1 MLEKM
6 MRLALLTVT
15 TCVWALPAMAQV
27 TAKDYWAHLQAT
39 TGAKGQAE
47 EQADGLRIRGM
58 VVEGQG
64 ARVELPL
71 LLLTET
77 SQGVEMRGPDGALV
91 GLDEWMFDGATYARA
106 EFRVDMP
113 DQVILI
119 SGEDVSR
126 LRYDFTTPKQV
137 ITLTGLEGTAVAGNS
152 FVVTMVDVNGHVAPL
167 AGANEFVAKA
177 GQMELA
183 QVVATGPDTRN
194 FRLSLSD
201 VAATAQYNMPEAALV
216 DDLSAAESIAAGMLI
231 DLRVSAGKGQ
241 ASLAEEK
248 SDEMT
253 VATVG
258 MGAALLDLGMGPK
271 GLALDQSVKGLTLAV
286 DHQTDDPEDDPAVIS
301 VGNMDYR
308 VTMAAPIE
316 ALDDME
322 RQDGAF
328 PEGVSMG
335 VELGL
340 ADVLMSI
347 GPKETPLVDFA
358 LTTGAAKL
366 AINDEAMD
374 MSTKIAG
381 LDVQGDMGDLG
392 ERVGMTLAEAG
403 FALQFPVNT
412 LYEPAP
418 FRLSYKTIGLNL
430 SDSIWNLMDSG
441 QLFPRD
447 PIDIDFAMDNVVT
460 LRAPLQEFDQYDVDD
475 GDVPLE
481 LNAVK
486 LTTLLLSGLG
496 VKVTGSGEAALDYS
510 QVESSNGIPG
520 GNGKFSFDLLGIN
533 GLFDKLEQGG
543 LLSSDEL
550 MGARMGLMMFAKSAG
565 EGDHMTSEAELRDG
579 RFYLNGMLMR

>member
-201 VAATAQYNMPEAALV
+201 VATTAQYNMPEAALV

-347 GPKETPLVDFA
+347 GPKETPVIDFRMKS
-358 LTTGAAKL
+358 GGGKL
-366 AINDEAMD
+366 AIDDQALD
-374 MSTKIAG
+374 VSAG
-381 LDVQGDMGDLG
+381 LADYSV
-392 ERVGMTLAEAG
+392 LAPSPTGQDIEVAVKEAG
-403 FALQFPVNT
+403 LSLVFPVNKVG
-412 LYEPAP
+412 EPAP
-418 FRLSYKTIGLNL
+418 FRMGYKALGMTM
-430 SDSIWNLMDSG
+430 SDSVWNLMDSAK
-441 QLFPRD
+441 LFPRD

-460 LRAPLQEFDQYDVDD
+460 LRAPLQEFDQYDVDH